1 MNKIIYIIIATVVSI
16 LTLASCDR
24 EIVSFEKEDNNGTNV
39 TELEGTLSLAS
50 LNISVNVEGVDVST
64 RSSVDV
70 SSYIVA
76 IYEEGSNTP
85 VKYWKYSDMP
95 ELFAIKVGSYRVDA
109 YSHEPDDAEWEK
121 PYFYATQDFDVK
133 KDEVTELATLVCTMK
148 SIKVSVLHSDELK
161 ELLHDD
167 VVVEVTVNNK
177 GSLQFKKDETRHG
190 HFKPDTGEANIIIA
204 KFSGT
209 VDGQNVTKEQ
219 SFSGVKAGEHRVIQY
234 SLVSNPG
241 DNIGEGGTPN
251 ISIEIDAT
259 CEMVNEDVT
268 VNPGKEDGIDDFPV
282 DPDPTNPGEGGD
294 EGDGDND
301 NPNAPTIVG
310 TNFAGS
316 SFDINT
322 PLTIPGEGCDLIVT
336 LNAPKGLANVEVTID
351 SEKLSKEI
359 LEAVGL
365 TDKFDLA
372 YPGAYEEGLNGL
384 GFATGAEVIGK
395 TELLFNITD
404 FTPLLGIY
412 GAGTHNF
419 IIKVIDS
426 EGVSVL
432 KTLILVTE

>member
-1 MNKIIYIIIATVVSI
+1 MNKKIYIIIATVVSI

-24 EIVSFEKEDNNGTNV
+24 EIVTFEKEDNNGTNV

-109 YSHEPDDAEWEK
+109 YSPEPDDAEWEK

-177 GSLQFKKDETRHG
+177 GALQFKKDETRHG

-209 VDGQNVTKEQ
+209 VEGQNVTKEQ

-294 EGDGDND
+294 EG
-301 NPNAPTIVG
+301 
-310 TNFAGS
+310 
-316 SFDINT
+316 
-322 PLTIPGEGCDLIVT
+322 
-336 LNAPKGLANVEVTID
+336 
-351 SEKLSKEI
+351 EI
-359 LEAVGL
+359 GRAHV
-365 TDKFDLA
+365 
-372 YPGAYEEGLNGL
+372 
-384 GFATGAEVIGK
+384 
-395 TELLFNITD
+395 
-404 FTPLLGIY
+404 
-412 GAGTHNF
+412 
-419 IIKVIDS
+419 
-426 EGVSVL
+426 
-432 KTLILVTE
+432 